1 MNINFSQ
8 KSDYESI
15 YLHLQECNEDFSPP
29 LNERV
34 KLSYF
39 AEKITN
45 NAITF
50 CAKDNHKLVG
60 LISCYYNNGS
70 YGFINHVSVH
80 SKYKGLGIA
89 KTLMNMCIDYA
100 IENSY
105 STIILKVFSENEA
118 AVKLYTKLGFKI
130 NNYNSDYIEM
140 NRVIDLEGKDG
151 F

>member
-1 MNINFSQ
+1 MNINFSR

-15 YLHLQECNEDFSPP
+15 YLHLQECNEDFSPH

-50 CAKDNHKLVG
+50 CAKDSHKLVG

-100 IENSY
+100 IENFY
-105 STIILKVFSENEA
+105 SIIILKVFSENEA
-118 AVKLYTKLGFKI
+118 AIKLYTKLGFKI
-130 NNYNSDYIEM
+130 IDDNSDYIVM
-140 NRVIDLEGKDG
+140 IRVIDFE
-151 F
+151 